1 MNPIVQAAPSSR
13 QNTVNGVS
21 VGGLEVLHQ
30 EADRRYAATPAAY
43 GKRLLLQSDGD
54 A

>member
-13 QNTVNGVS
+13 QHTANGVS

-30 EADRRYAATPAAY
+30 EADRRYAATPVAF
-43 GKRLLLQSDGD
+43 GKRLPDGD